1 MTKDN
6 TRYKFP
12 YSDIELGKKINSILG
27 EYDVPLTLRQVYY
40 RLVVLG
46 LMNAQKVYK
55 NLSNKLSRLRERNL
69 VPWDKIIDLKRQPE
83 KESSWTCP
91 ETFFETVGRAY
102 KRDLQQEQPKHIEVW
117 CEKAVAISHII
128 NKYDLSLFA
137 GGGYRSISSLY
148 EASKRFKYVN
158 KPIVILYLGDFDPSG
173 LDIERDTET
182 RMAEVFNVE
191 VDVQRVLLL
200 PQDITNYKLLPSPV
214 KLTDPRTAS
223 YVEKY
228 GFENAYELDALP
240 PNILAERLEEA
251 ICNNMDM
258 KLYKEQLLEQKKDNI
273 GIANFIECWDLQQ
286 ANYY

>member
-1 MTKDN
+1 MENKKI
-6 TRYKFP
+6 YKFP
-12 YSDIELGKKINSILG
+12 YSDIELGEKINSILD

-91 ETFFETVGRAY
+91 ETFFEVVSRSY
-102 KRDLQQEQPKHIEVW
+102 RRNLQQEQPKHIEVW

-128 NKYDLSLFA
+128 NKYDLNLFA

-148 EASKRFKYVN
+148 EASKRFKYIN

-182 RMAEVFNVE
+182 RMAEIFNIE

-214 KLTDPRTAS
+214 KPTDPRTFA

-240 PNILAERLEEA
+240 PNILAERLEKA
-251 ICNNMDM
+251 ICGNMDM
-258 KLYKEQLLEQKKDNI
+258 DLYKMQIEREELDNEE
-273 GIANFIECWDLQQ
+273 IANFIESWNMQKS
-286 ANYY
+286 Y